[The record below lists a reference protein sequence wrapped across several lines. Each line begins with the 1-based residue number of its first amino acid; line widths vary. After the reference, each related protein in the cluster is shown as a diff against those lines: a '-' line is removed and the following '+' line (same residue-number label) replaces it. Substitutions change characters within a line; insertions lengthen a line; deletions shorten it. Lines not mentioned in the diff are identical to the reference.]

1 MALAIIKSLAKA
13 FVGLQDWYHIYSLD
27 LSNAP
32 PSGLYGQAI
41 IPVTVGELFELAAS
55 PEIRSLRAYAAP
67 NSQGFAWVENGQT
80 LGGCWYWY
88 GETYRSRRNFWPL
101 QPDEA
106 KLVQVSVD
114 ALSRG
119 RGIATRLIVDS
130 AHYMQSL
137 GFRRLFARIWHN
149 HGESLRAF
157 EKAGWRRV
165 ATVVVLRPGGI
176 GPGMRFT
183 WPKR

>member
-67 NSQGFAWVENGQT
+67 NSQ
-80 LGGCWYWY
+80 Y